1 MKRWLWI
8 SFLAACGG
16 TSTPAGTPAAP
27 RANDS
32 VTVSHHASAAPEALV
47 RNHIAER
54 GLDESVALTSELVRF
69 ATVASDLPKSRP
81 AFEGMAAHLERYAR
95 ASGLA
100 FRVFGDHDAWIV
112 EYGDG
117 EPNIAFVMHG
127 DVVPAGDAGW
137 THQPF
142 EAKLVDGRL
151 YGRGSE
157 DDKGPIAAVLVAM
170 RALARAGYKPRG
182 KIQAV
187 IGTAEEHEWEGMER
201 YAKRERHAKH
211 VISIDASFPAVVAE
225 SGFVSWR
232 LALPMKSKKSKDCMP
247 ALEVNGGEF
256 LTQVPGVATLRVGAP
271 VSDVR
276 ARVGNAVAVEGDERE
291 AVLRATGNAVHS
303 SVAEEGANAIWRL
316 SEVAGKLP
324 LCSGGIEGMLTLLR
338 ERFAADHWGQKL
350 GLGYRHPLMGRL
362 LVVPTVLRTEEGE
375 VRLSINMRRPAG
387 REGDAFKKDL
397 DHALARLKNQF
408 PDLVEKG
415 RYVGDAAMAD
425 TSGPLVS
432 TLLGIFQELSGDR
445 TSEPKSIRGGT
456 YARLFPGAV
465 SFGPAM
471 PGHPYRGHAPDEYI
485 TTDALRF
492 VGQAVLE
499 AMLRLDRQR
508 L

>member
-16 TSTPAGTPAAP
+16 TNAPVAAP

-32 VTVSHHASAAPEALV
+32 LTVSHRASAQPRQPGEALV
-47 RNHIAER
+47 RNHVAER
-54 GLDESVALTSELVRF
+54 GLDESVALTGELVRF

-95 ASGLA
+95 ASGLT

-117 EPNIAFVMHG
+117 EPSIAFVMHG

-137 THQPF
+137 THAPF
-142 EAKLVDGRL
+142 EAKLVDNRL

-170 RALARAGYKPRG
+170 RALAQSGYKPRG

-201 YAKRERHAKH
+201 YVERERHAKH

-225 SGFVSWR
+225 SGFVRWQ
-232 LALPMKSKKSKDCMP
+232 LALPLKSKKSNDCMP

-271 VSDVR
+271 VSEVR
-276 ARVGNAVAVEGDERE
+276 TRLGDLRGVAIEGDERE
-291 AVLRATGNAVHS
+291 AVVRTSGNAVHS
-303 SVAEEGANAIWRL
+303 SVAEEGDNAIWRL
-316 SEVAGKLP
+316 SDVAGKLR
-324 LCSGGIEGMLTLLR
+324 LCSGGIESMLTLLR
-338 ERFAADHWGQKL
+338 QRFAADHWGQKL
-350 GLGYRHPLMGRL
+350 GLAYRHPLMGRL
-362 LVVPTVLRTEEGE
+362 LVVPTVLRIEEGE

-387 REGDAFKKDL
+387 REGVAFKKDL
-397 DHALARLKNQF
+397 DDALARLKNQF
-408 PDLVEKG
+408 PGLAEKG

-432 TLLGIFQELSGDR
+432 T
-445 TSEPKSIRGGT
+445 
-456 YARLFPGAV
+456 
-465 SFGPAM
+465 
-471 PGHPYRGHAPDEYI
+471 
-485 TTDALRF
+485 
-492 VGQAVLE
+492 
-499 AMLRLDRQR
+499 
-508 L
+508 